1 MELVRKVDPIRSKTA
16 ARTNRI
22 KKYIYRYMKHDIWN
36 MKHLLIGNN
45 LVRDFFFQNS
55 TETLKLIFTSS

>member
-22 KKYIYRYMKHDIWN
+22 KKYIYRYMKHDI
-36 MKHLLIGNN
+36 
-45 LVRDFFFQNS
+45 
-55 TETLKLIFTSS
+55 